1 MKQYNWATLGCGV
14 IANEL
19 ANALSKQGR
28 TLYSVANRTHEKAVS
43 FAQKYGISKVYECID
58 DVLLIQMWILYIFLL
73 HIIHISDT

>member
-28 TLYSVANRTHEKAVS
+28 TLYSVANRTHEKS
-43 FAQKYGISKVYECID
+43 CIFCTK
-58 DVLLIQMWILYIFLL
+58 IWYK
-73 HIIHISDT
+73 